1 MKLSKIGFSKEN
13 LIVDLFQV
21 FRVIAGFLFLEAKQ
35 QLISDFPKIC

>member
-21 FRVIAGFLFLEAKQ
+21 FRVIGGFFFLEAKQ